1 MQIEDLG
8 NTYIQ
13 KVETAD
19 NPGAVL
25 TKFYSELFDFPYDVR
40 MIGQFNKL
48 VKLYGRFTVFLS
60 LMDMYDIQDL
70 NHQKIFSLITYLC
83 KRRFN
88 TENSNAVSNMQD
100 EIKEHEKR
108 IKEAKKSKLEIRSP
122 FDE

>member
-8 NTYIQ
+8 NTYIE

-19 NPGAVL
+19 NPGSIL
-25 TKFYSELFDFPYDVR
+25 TKFYSELFDMPYDVR

-60 LMDMYDIQDL
+60 LMDMYEIPEL
-70 NHQKIFSLITYLC
+70 NHQRIFSLITYLC
-83 KRRFN
+83 KKRFN
-88 TENSNAVSNMQD
+88 MENSASASDMQD
-100 EIKEHEKR
+100 VIKEHEKR
-108 IKEAKKSKLEIRSP
+108 IRENKKTKLEIRNP